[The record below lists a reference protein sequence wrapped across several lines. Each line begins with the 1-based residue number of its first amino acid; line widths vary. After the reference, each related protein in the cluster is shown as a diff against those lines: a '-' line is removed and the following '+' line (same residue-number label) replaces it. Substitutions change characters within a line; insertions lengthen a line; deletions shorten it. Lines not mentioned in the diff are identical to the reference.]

1 MTIHDQTEYAYK
13 NGYEKGKLDV
23 LSELGAKF
31 VDALYSLEFKPD
43 DFYWGQVNGIA
54 QCCEI
59 IDETGKKTEGYKTI
73 DEIRKETEKEGYEQ
87 AIAKIRQNA
96 DEREKIL
103 DERIKNFQAHLSVD
117 KAQE

>member
-1 MTIHDQTEYAYK
+1 MKEHDMTEYAYK

-31 VDALYSLEFKPD
+31 ADAFCSLECNLD
-43 DFYWGQVNGIA
+43 DFYWGQLQGIA

-59 IDETGKKTEGYKTI
+59 IDEIGK
-73 DEIRKETEKEGYEQ
+73 EIEGYEGQ
-87 AIAKIRQNA
+87 TIAKIKQNA

-103 DERIKNFQAHLSVD
+103 DERIKNFQAHFSTD

>member
-31 VDALYSLEFKPD
+31 ADAFCSLEFKHD
-43 DFYWGQVNGIA
+43 DFYWGQVRGII

-59 IDETGKKTEGYKTI
+59 IDEIGKETEGY
-73 DEIRKETEKEGYEQ
+73 EEH
-87 AIAKIRQNA
+87 ALAKIEQNA
-96 DEREKIL
+96 
-103 DERIKNFQAHLSVD
+103 DERIKNFQAHFSTG

>member
-43 DFYWGQVNGIA
+43 DFYWGQVRGIA

-59 IDETGKKTEGYKTI
+59 IDEIGKETEGYEEHT
-73 DEIRKETEKEGYEQ
+73 
-87 AIAKIRQNA
+87 IAKIEQNA

-103 DERIKNFQAHLSVD
+103 DERIKDFQAHLSTD